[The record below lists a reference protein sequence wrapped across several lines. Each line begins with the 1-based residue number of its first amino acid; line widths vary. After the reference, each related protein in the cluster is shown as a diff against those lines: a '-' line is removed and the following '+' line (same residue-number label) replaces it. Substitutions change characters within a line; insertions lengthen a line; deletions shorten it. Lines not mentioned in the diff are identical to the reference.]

1 MFDIAKLREIIE
13 KSKYMIPKSLAAVET
28 LVFISFRVLGEPAF
42 LHPLFLIEQLFDG
55 PEGREGKHAQQGR
68 EDDVADK
75 NRGGYPCYTQ

>member
-42 LHPLFLIEQLFDG
+42 ADAFALFEEFQYRPETRETENAEQHG
-55 PEGREGKHAQQGR
+55 NV
-68 EDDVADK
+68 DVFHEERAHTAC
-75 NRGGYPCYTQ
+75 NS